1 MNASKS
7 PQRKVALGTSKIQIN
22 VGSDFKKEVT
32 DKEKPAEDE
41 KPASTGNQ
49 EPQQQVAPAEKME
62 DEQEEK
68 PAIKVTESGDAPL
81 PNEASSDLK
90 TENKADEK
98 GKKNTTYKIK
108 YFQRRS
114 NELRRK
120 RAQEKTSRS

>member
-1 MNASKS
+1 MNAS

-41 KPASTGNQ
+41 KPASNP
-49 EPQQQVAPAEKME
+49 EPQLAPAEKME

-68 PAIKVTESGDAPL
+68 PVMKVTESGDAPL
-81 PNEASSDLK
+81 LKEESSDLK

-98 GKKNTTYKIK
+98 GRKNATYKILL
-108 YFQRRS
+108 FERRS

-120 RAQEKTSRS
+120 RAQEKTSRSR